1 MIYWYNP
8 PHSKWD
14 QHFQEYHH
22 IIASMNS
29 ICRIDSGQSLSCN
42 FPSHLRKIGSLPS
55 PKCNVSSPFYIWDD
69 TRNGN
74 VEDWAE
80 KSFIL
85 MWFSIPSFACWSQLI
100 ILKWSYLYHLFFTQI
115 HIIAHLNTGLG
126 KISLP
131 PLIPFQ
137 KHKILRC
144 KICKVQN
151 KSCQD
156 KR

>member
-1 MIYWYNP
+1 MGSQSPGISSSLRVWTQFVEWTPGKVCLVIFRLIFAKLARFQVQSAMFRLLFTFVMIL
-8 PHSKWD
+8 
-14 QHFQEYHH
+14 
-22 IIASMNS
+22 
-29 ICRIDSGQSLSCN
+29 G
-42 FPSHLRKIGSLPS
+42 
-55 PKCNVSSPFYIWDD
+55 
-69 TRNGN
+69 TRND
-74 VEDWAE
+74 EAWAE

>member
-1 MIYWYNP
+1 MQDDKYAKDEGIIYKQQHHLNRSKWYNNP

-115 HIIAHLNTGLG
+115 HIIQGLE
-126 KISLP
+126 KLVCRP
-131 PLIPFQ
+131 
-137 KHKILRC
+137 
-144 KICKVQN
+144 
-151 KSCQD
+151 
-156 KR
+156 